1 MTIDLHEVSFLIES
15 SRRNKRIQYNLAFA
29 ERQDSSPAIGLVEVT
44 ELFTMREIV
53 SAEEQAKPVFWF
65 RFQRSNRFL
74 HHRRK
79 WTALGNRR
87 KQLIEVLYH

>member
-1 MTIDLHEVSFLIES
+1 MTIYLHEVSFLIES
-15 SRRNKRIQYNLAFA
+15 SRRNKRIQYNSAFA

-44 ELFTMREIV
+44 ELFTMREIESV
-53 SAEEQAKPVFWF
+53 EEQAKPVFWF
-65 RFQRSNRFL
+65 RFQRSNRF
-74 HHRRK
+74 RK